1 MRKIL
6 RRSLVLL
13 TIPFYVG
20 CHAQEKSEQ
29 KGNPMFVDMNGMILG
44 ENTNPPKVL
53 KVAMGETL
61 DVLREKNLY
70 IPETPVD
77 MQRGFYLPLMTNL
90 QLHFDDGDMR
100 FDVPCAESSTVSS
113 GPSLSGSY
121 PIVRRAGGKL
131 CGEIK
136 DDWTRATKQAAQIAQ
151 TFEKQNPTAINVK
164 KLQSQLTHEELKKIS
179 KDLLGFF
186 DESKPLELYD
196 EARANEL
203 FAKLAAE
210 GHYEQMK
217 LNQNTFIHLATYLG
231 KTSIMSIGISKHFFY
246 GGRDE
251 LPENIKDTMR
261 YTVSV
266 TFSRREDIG
275 EPKINSLDIHPQK
288 QQN

>member
-1 MRKIL
+1 MRTIL
-6 RRSLVLL
+6 RTSLVLL

-20 CHAQEKSEQ
+20 CHAQEKPEQ

-61 DVLREKNLY
+61 DILREKNSY
-70 IPETPVD
+70 ISDMPVD
-77 MQRGFYLPLMTNL
+77 MQRGFYLPLMMNL

-100 FDVPCAESSTVSS
+100 FDVPCAESNVVSS
-113 GPSLSGSY
+113 GPSLSGNY
-121 PIVRRAGGKL
+121 PILRRAGGDL

-136 DDWTRATKQAAQIAQ
+136 DDWTQATKQAAQIAQ
-151 TFEKQNPTAINVK
+151 AFEKQNPTAINVK

-179 KDLLGFF
+179 TDLVGFF
-186 DESKPLELYD
+186 DKSKPLELYD
-196 EARANEL
+196 EVSANAF

-217 LNQNTFIHLATYLG
+217 LNQNTFIRLAKYLG
-231 KTSIMSIGISKHFFY
+231 KTSVMSVGISKDFFY
-246 GGRDE
+246 GGRDN
-251 LPENIKDTMR
+251 LPANIKDTMR

-266 TFSRREDIG
+266 VFSRREDIG
-275 EPKINSLDIHPQK
+275 EPKSKP
-288 QQN
+288 

>member
-1 MRKIL
+1 MRTIL
-6 RRSLVLL
+6 RTSLVLL

-20 CHAQEKSEQ
+20 CHAQEKPEQ

-61 DVLREKNLY
+61 DILREKNPY
-70 IPETPVD
+70 IPDMPVD

-100 FDVPCAESSTVSS
+100 FDVPCAESNVVSS
-113 GPSLSGSY
+113 GPSLSGNY
-121 PIVRRAGGKL
+121 PILRRAGGDL

-136 DDWTRATKQAAQIAQ
+136 DDWTQATKQAAQIAQ
-151 TFEKQNPTAINVK
+151 AFEKQNPTAINVK

-179 KDLLGFF
+179 TDLVGFF
-186 DESKPLELYD
+186 DKSKPLELYD
-196 EARANEL
+196 EVSANAF

-217 LNQNTFIHLATYLG
+217 LNQNTFIRLAKYLG
-231 KTSIMSIGISKHFFY
+231 KTSVMSVGISKDFFY
-246 GGRDE
+246 GGRDN
-251 LPENIKDTMR
+251 LPANIKDTMR

-266 TFSRREDIG
+266 VFSRREDIG
-275 EPKINSLDIHPQK
+275 EPKSKP
-288 QQN
+288 